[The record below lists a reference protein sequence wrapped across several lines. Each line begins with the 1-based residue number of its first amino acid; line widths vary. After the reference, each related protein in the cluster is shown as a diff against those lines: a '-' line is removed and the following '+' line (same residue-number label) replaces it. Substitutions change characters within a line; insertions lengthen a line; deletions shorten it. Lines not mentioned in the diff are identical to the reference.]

1 MNVKSLVLY
10 MALAFGANAALADSA
25 SIADLRDGDMR
36 KLVVHSEPRAV
47 SDTPFNAEDGG
58 QMSLR
63 DFEGKVVAVNF
74 WAVWCAPCRHEMPM
88 LSDLQTELGGDD
100 FEVVTIAMGRNAP
113 QAMVQFFGEI
123 GVENLPLHA
132 DPRMGLS
139 REMGVF
145 GLPVTILLDRNG
157 QEVARLQGDAEW
169 NSESSKTIIRAMIDA
184 GA

>member
-1 MNVKSLVLY
+1 MKVTSLVLY

-25 SIADLRDGDMR
+25 QIADLRDGDMR

-58 QMSLR
+58 QMSLG
-63 DFEGKVVAVNF
+63 DFKGKVVAVNF

-132 DPRMGLS
+132 DPRMGHGS
-139 REMGVF
+139 RERTAPGSEHR
-145 GLPVTILLDRNG
+145 TRS
-157 QEVARLQGDAEW
+157 
-169 NSESSKTIIRAMIDA
+169 SESLERLVAQQAQHRCATRYVTQAVA
-184 GA
+184 A